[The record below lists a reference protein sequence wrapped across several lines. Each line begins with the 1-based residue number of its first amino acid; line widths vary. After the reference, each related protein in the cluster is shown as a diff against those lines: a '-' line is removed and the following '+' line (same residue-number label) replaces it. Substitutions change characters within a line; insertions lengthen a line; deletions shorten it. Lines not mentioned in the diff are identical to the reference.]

1 MIIAENLTYGFKGQR
16 PVFENL
22 SFRLGQGEVLCVLG
36 PNGAGKTTLLKVIAG
51 ILRPLSGRCIIERPD
66 HKKVCLAW
74 VPQTRHIPFDYS
86 IADFI
91 TFGLGG
97 DKGYMRRPTPDDYA
111 RAEAVLVRLGAGHL
125 RDKHVNQISG
135 GELQLCAIA
144 KALAPDPDV
153 LILDEP
159 EASLDFTYQHR
170 IISLVRELTKTEQ
183 KTIIMNTHFISHA
196 SQVADQ
202 CLLLRPGCY
211 ACGPADNMLSD
222 TQLSH
227 YFGVSMRTTTVTG
240 NALT

>member
-1 MIIAENLTYGFKGQR
+1 MPFSFVSG
-16 PVFENL
+16 
-22 SFRLGQGEVLCVLG
+22 FRLGQGEVLCVLG
-36 PNGAGKTTLLKVIAG
+36 PNGAGKTTLLKVVDG
-51 ILRPLSGRCIIERPD
+51 ILRPISGRCIIERPD

-97 DKGYMRRPTPDDYA
+97 DKGYLRTPTPDDYA
-111 RAEAVLVRLGAGHL
+111 RAEAVRVRLGAGHL

-159 EASLDFTYQHR
+159 ESSLDFTYQHR
-170 IISLVRELTKTEQ
+170 IISLLHDLAKKEQ

-196 SQVADQ
+196 SQLADT
-202 CLLLRPGCY
+202 CLLLRPGHY
-211 ACGPADNMLSD
+211 ACGPTDCMLSD
-222 TQLSH
+222 IQLSH
-227 YFGVSMRTTTVTG
+227 YFGVPIRNATG
-240 NALT
+240 TDKALT

>member
-16 PVFENL
+16 PVFENI

-36 PNGAGKTTLLKVIAG
+36 PNGAGKTTLLKVVAG

-66 HKKVCLAW
+66 HKKVCLSW

-86 IADFI
+86 ITDFI

-97 DKGYMRRPTPDDYA
+97 DKGYLRTPTPDDYA
-111 RAEAVLVRLGAGHL
+111 RAETVLVRLGAGHL
-125 RDKHVNQISG
+125 RDRYVNQISG

-159 EASLDFTYQHR
+159 ESSLDFAYQHR
-170 IISLVRELTKTEQ
+170 IISLLHEL
-183 KTIIMNTHFISHA
+183 A
-196 SQVADQ
+196 
-202 CLLLRPGCY
+202 
-211 ACGPADNMLSD
+211 
-222 TQLSH
+222 
-227 YFGVSMRTTTVTG
+227 
-240 NALT
+240 